1 MVGNQFQIKIMAGLK
16 QLTLYLIFQEF
27 YFFNFA
33 QNNDRPPPIRFMI
46 ENPKANENC
55 LCTKV
60 RDCIPLNE
68 LIKQRQFNELKDF
81 ERCGFD
87 KKIPKYC
94 CPLPFSLLGRGKFFS
109 ISYDFPMKNILS
121 YFLEIVKIA
130 FVGTLVLDIFEN
142 PENNLLCYFL

>member
-1 MVGNQFQIKIMAGLK
+1 MRTTPTMVGNQFQIKIMAGLK

-60 RDCIPLNE
+60 TDCIPLNE

-94 CPLPFSLLGRGKFFS
+94 CPLPFSHLGKGKFFPS
-109 ISYDFPMKNILS
+109 PFY
-121 YFLEIVKIA
+121 
-130 FVGTLVLDIFEN
+130 LVIIFYN
-142 PENNLLCYFL
+142 K